1 MSAAYTDTPPLVL
14 LTATSTPASKLPR
27 DKNTYVHV
35 IPLHAN
41 AIWQVYSKPEIVWD
55 SFTSTVH
62 LRFQNQPWTI
72 CRILP
77 IKSSQQTSAGK
88 ECYVQIS
95 NTLQTSPNSLAHQ
108 ILILLDT
115 KYIKISSFLP
125 QFPDELSKAS
135 KRSQVAPGSF
145 HPSTFGTPEAAKLKQ
160 TWVQKSQVLEFKVPS
175 DSNRRG
181 WLQQLP
187 AFVNKLTKS
196 EFWWA
201 KSIAWRRCD
210 VQPVRWFGSHVGPGL
225 PHSDWG
231 SYKKFQKV
239 MQPLETSWHNIS
251 QLQLLKSASF
261 PHHIKTH
268 RHQSNGNASCHK
280 LTENTHEHD
289 WTCINMSQGAN
300 IKINILNESP

>member
-27 DKNTYVHV
+27 DKNTYVNV

-145 HPSTFGTPEAAKLKQ
+145 HPSTFGTPEAAKLRQDSFHVLLYHPPPTKQ
-160 TWVQKSQVLEFKVPS
+160 ALLFRSGWIHGGVDQQAFCSWSFCCKRNLIGDVP
-175 DSNRRG
+175 
-181 WLQQLP
+181 
-187 AFVNKLTKS
+187 TK
-196 EFWWA
+196 
-201 KSIAWRRCD
+201 
-210 VQPVRWFGSHVGPGL
+210 
-225 PHSDWG
+225 
-231 SYKKFQKV
+231 
-239 MQPLETSWHNIS
+239 
-251 QLQLLKSASF
+251 
-261 PHHIKTH
+261 
-268 RHQSNGNASCHK
+268 
-280 LTENTHEHD
+280 
-289 WTCINMSQGAN
+289 
-300 IKINILNESP
+300 